1 MNKTSFCIMN
11 DAKRV
16 REKKR
21 EETERVARKRG
32 WDGGTDRGSRRRKT
46 DVRDGK
52 KGRGGDGGG

>member
-1 MNKTSFCIMN
+1 MN
-11 DAKRV
+11 DVKRV